1 MIDYDILIHTG
12 MLLHDGC
19 FSDDTAIDLRVSS
32 SSSAEETPPIL
43 PPSLL
48 AKVHNQLQKVTHC
61 N

>member
-1 MIDYDILIHTG
+1 